1 MARKSK
7 VNRKLVIV
15 VGGFSAAAVL
25 LLGAVL
31 AVNQFWLKNAARN
44 IKAGDELMAQ
54 GQYRQAYGMYGRAAS
69 KEPAVLS
76 HIAKM
81 EEALLKVTPTSA
93 QQAADDYRTF
103 VGLKR
108 GRVRAQPGDPTQW
121 RMLFDVLEEEADLYP
136 NFDGWLQVEGVARDM
151 LEVAAPGSDAAKAGE
166 EELVLARARRESLL
180 SSGERTDLE
189 RRCETFL
196 AANPK
201 SWRAWRALIELRI
214 EDVVRLRATG
224 QEQAAARRQEQ
235 LDKAIADMKAS
246 VGGMADDASAKLA
259 LAEVAFDRMVL
270 DVREGRRV
278 MFTKLDK
285 AALAPASSALKEAA
299 IASARPS
306 AIRAVSTKLL
316 SVGESA
322 DANAFVKSWLD
333 AHPDDLV
340 TGGFALELLAAGG
353 DANESYAAI
362 RDRADRILK
371 QPPGTTSLGSSVQAE
386 TRSRAI
392 QVLIDSSVVR
402 LAGITADADKAEALK
417 ELDALRAQ
425 LLEAQQNDATTPMM
439 LATDA
444 KIMQMRGD
452 LAGAA
457 AKWDAYYVRVP
468 QPSADAFVW
477 STIVARAQNDLGVA
491 MQRATRGAEAFPGDL
506 RIGLQRAELAL
517 QLGRTAEAAALYAA
531 LAEALP
537 DRPELGRMA
546 TELRARAQGA
556 QADKPSE
563 LVAIETAVSERDLA
577 RARELAAAW
586 MTTSGGALPAVFAQ
600 IFVEEQAADKAKA
613 LELARA
619 ALEKFP
625 GNPDLAKVE
634 AFFATEDPVERID
647 LMTDR
652 MVSDPQK
659 RALERLRA
667 YRTLRADI
675 ARQLEERRRAG
686 SSDLARSEE
695 ALARLDAKIPEAEK
709 AAGSMKGEDTTIV
722 EMLFNNSLERKDYAA
737 AEVQIQEAAKMS
749 AAAPALE
756 PLLRSRWLDAQG
768 RTAEAIA
775 TLEKARQ
782 SGRNEA
788 PIAGMLASLQERVG
802 NEPQA
807 LVLWKEAYDRR
818 PNDSTLVRGYAR
830 AMGRAGQGRVALELL
845 RAAMEASPA
854 DADIAR
860 IGAEFEAVYGQRS
873 KAIDIRR
880 KIVELDPIDRVNIIE
895 LYALLYAPPDF
906 GSVRDGQGRPR
917 FDTRTWE
924 AVPPAERQRLLRD
937 AAATNVNVAEQV
949 YQASMRD
956 TPLDINFAAR
966 KATIMRQMGQNA
978 EATKAIQAVIDAAEA
993 QGKATYTLY
1002 STLAAHLSDI
1012 GDRPGSD
1019 AAFAKARTLQ
1029 DPERREVDAILVEVA
1044 ASRREFGAA
1053 ADLLKQSFGERP
1065 TFANLVRLTDLE
1077 VLAKRPDDAAATLA
1091 RAKSMLGE
1099 SPGPEVVRSFEMLAS
1114 AVAASQADKLRDEGK
1129 LEESRAKV
1137 DESLAA
1143 LGRAEAAT
1151 PADLMAPLRRVQL
1164 LRALSIGT
1172 KDPAKLDQAIAE
1184 ADRLLARN
1192 SLNWQAVSTRADLSL
1207 DKRDIRGAIG
1217 VLERFLQAQPGS
1229 EDAVVRVVALYQAVG
1244 DAARAVAAV
1253 RSAVDRRP
1261 SDPLMAERLGD
1272 LLDATGD
1279 RAGAASEYERAA
1291 VLDPQTLRYLEKAA
1305 YTRLRAGNPA
1315 EALGLLRGVG
1325 DRVTAS
1331 PVLRAVAAASLMRSN
1346 RRDEAI
1352 VAAREAV
1359 AASRDVKDDGLIEER
1374 TSLIVRDMFDPSA
1387 EGCRDYEG
1395 ILAPGGTSS
1404 PMGSVLLADAWSRL
1418 GPGGAEQALRW
1429 CDRVQAGGDAVPAG
1443 IRAGAE
1449 LARGNVLYGRGDL
1462 AAACDAFVR
1471 SAELNP
1477 GNPAALN
1484 NAAYL
1489 LVSSKGDTTKSF
1501 EYASKAVLL
1510 APQNPDYLDTLGFV
1524 LLKLNR
1530 LAEAEDAL
1538 SKSVAASPTAAAL
1551 FHLAQVKLAQGD
1563 RAASRQALDRAIAAG
1578 PPPDLKKEIDAF
1590 AATLAD
1596 K

>member
-44 IKAGDELMAQ
+44 IQAGDELMAQ

-93 QQAADDYRTF
+93 QQAADDYRTL

-108 GRVRAQPGDPTQW
+108 GRVRAQPGDPAQW
-121 RMLFDVLEEEADLYP
+121 RMLFEVLEEEADLYP
-136 NFDGWLQVEGVARDM
+136 NYDGWLQVEGVARDM
-151 LEVAAPGSDAAKAGE
+151 LEVAAPGSDAAKVGE
-166 EELVLARARRESLL
+166 EEFTYARARRESLL
-180 SSGERTDLE
+180 SAGERADLE

-201 SWRAWRALIELRI
+201 AWRTWLALIELRV
-214 EDVVRLRATG
+214 EDVVRLRASG
-224 QEQAAARRQEQ
+224 QEQAASRRQEQ
-235 LDKAIADMKAS
+235 LDKSIADMKAA
-246 VGGMADDASAKLA
+246 VADMSDDPLVRLA
-259 LAEVAFDRMVL
+259 LAEAAFDRLVL

-278 MFTKLDK
+278 TFSKLDK
-285 AALAPASSALKEAA
+285 SALAAAVGPLEAA
-299 IASARPS
+299 ATASGRPS
-306 AIRAVSTKLL
+306 AIRATSTRLL
-316 SVGESA
+316 SVGEAA
-322 DANAFVKSWLD
+322 DANAFAKAWLEG
-333 AHPDDLV
+333 HPDDLV

-353 DANESYAAI
+353 DADAAYAAI
-362 RDRADRILK
+362 RERAAKIMD
-371 QPPGTTSLGSSVQAE
+371 QPQGTTSLSSSVQSE

-392 QVLIDSSVVR
+392 QVLIDSGVVR
-402 LAGITADADKAEALK
+402 VARITDQAEKAEALK
-417 ELDALRAQ
+417 ELDGLRAK
-425 LLEAQQNDATTPMM
+425 LLEAQQNDPTTPMM

-452 LAGAA
+452 IAGAA
-457 AKWDAYYVRVP
+457 AKWDAYYTRVP
-468 QPSADAFVW
+468 QPSSDAFVW
-477 STIVARAQNDLGVA
+477 STILARAQNDLGVA
-491 MQRATRGAEAFPGDL
+491 MQRASRGVEAYPTDL
-506 RIGLQRAELAL
+506 RIALQRAELAM
-517 QLGRTAEAAALYAA
+517 QLGRTAEAATMFAA
-531 LAEALP
+531 LADAVP
-537 DRPELGRMA
+537 DRPEFGRMA
-546 TELRARAQGA
+546 AELRARAQGV

-563 LVAIETAVSERDLA
+563 MVAIEAAVGERDLP

-586 MTTSGGALPAVFAQ
+586 ITTSNGALPAVFAQ
-600 IFVEEQAADKAKA
+600 IFVEEQAGDKAKA
-613 LELARA
+613 LEYARA

-647 LMTDR
+647 LMTER
-652 MVSDPQK
+652 MVMDPQK

-675 ARQLEERRRAG
+675 ARQLDERRRAG

-709 AAGSMKGEDTTIV
+709 AAGSVKSEDSTII
-722 EMLFNNSLERKDYAA
+722 EMLFNNALDRKDYAA
-737 AEVQIQEAAKMS
+737 AEAQVQEAAKMS
-749 AAAPALE
+749 ASAPALE
-756 PLLRSRWLDAQG
+756 SLLRARWLDAQG

-807 LVLWKEAYDRR
+807 LALWKEAYDRR
-818 PNDSTLVRGYAR
+818 PNDPTLVRGYAR
-830 AMGRAGQGRVALELL
+830 AMGRAGQGRIALDLL
-845 RAAMEASPA
+845 RAAMEASPG

-860 IGAEFEAVYGQRS
+860 IAAEFEAVYGQIS
-873 KAIDIRR
+873 KAIEIRR
-880 KIVELDPIDRVNIIE
+880 RVIELDPIDRSNVIE
-895 LYALLYAPPDF
+895 LYALLYSPPDF
-906 GSVRDGQGRPR
+906 GSVRDADGRPR
-917 FDTRTWE
+917 FDARTWE
-924 AVPPAERQRLLRD
+924 AVPQAERQRLLRD
-937 AAATNVNVAEQV
+937 AASNNVNVAEQV

-956 TPLDINFAAR
+956 TPLDMAFATR
-966 KATIMRQMGQNA
+966 KAAVMRQMGQNA

-993 QGKATYTLY
+993 QGKANYQLY

-1012 GDRPGSD
+1012 GDRAGSD

-1065 TFANLVRLTDLE
+1065 TFANLVRLADLE
-1077 VLAKRPDDAAATLA
+1077 VLAKRPDDAAATLQ
-1091 RAKSMLGE
+1091 RAKSMMAE
-1099 SPGPEVVRSFEMLAS
+1099 SPSAEVVRSFEMLAS

-1129 LEESRAKV
+1129 LDESRAKV

-1143 LGRAEAAT
+1143 LTRAEAAM
-1151 PADLMAPLRRVQL
+1151 PSDLMAPLRRVQL
-1164 LRALSIGT
+1164 LRALSVGT

-1192 SLNWQAVSTRADLSL
+1192 SLNWQAVSARADLSL
-1207 DKRDIRGAIG
+1207 DKRDIRGAIAI
-1217 VLERFLQAQPGS
+1217 LDRFLQAQPGN
-1229 EDAVVRVVALYQAVG
+1229 EDVVLRLVGLYQAVG
-1244 DAARAVAAV
+1244 DPVRAVAAV
-1253 RSAVDRRP
+1253 RTAVDRRP
-1261 SDPLMAERLGD
+1261 SDPAMAERLGD
-1272 LLDATGD
+1272 LLDSTND
-1279 RAGAASEYERAA
+1279 RAGAAAEYERAA

-1305 YTRLRAGNPA
+1305 YARFRAGNPA
-1315 EALGLLRGVG
+1315 EALALLRASG
-1325 DRVTAS
+1325 DRVAAS
-1331 PVLRAVAAASLMRSN
+1331 PVLRAIAAASLMRSN

-1359 AASRDVKDDGLIEER
+1359 AAARGVKDDGVIEER
-1374 TSLIVRDMFDPSA
+1374 TSVILRDMFDTSPD
-1387 EGCRDYEG
+1387 GMRDYES
-1395 ILAPGGTSS
+1395 ILASGGSS
-1404 PMGSVLLADAWSRL
+1404 TPLGCAILADSWSRL
-1418 GPGGAEQALRW
+1418 GPAGADRAIEWCEKAL
-1429 CDRVQAGGDAVPAG
+1429 AGGDAVPAG
-1443 IRAGAE
+1443 VRAGSE
-1449 LARGNVLYGRGDL
+1449 LTRGNVLYGRGDL
-1462 AAACDAFVR
+1462 SGASDAFVR
-1471 SAELNP
+1471 SVELNG

-1489 LVSSKGDTTKSF
+1489 LVTLKGETTKSF
-1501 EYASKAVLL
+1501 EYATKAVTL
-1510 APQNPDYLDTLGFV
+1510 APQNPDYLDTLGLV

-1538 SKSVAASPTAAAL
+1538 TKSIAATPTSSAL
-1551 FHLAQVKLAQGD
+1551 FHLAQVKEAQGD
-1563 RAASRQALDRAIAAG
+1563 RTAARQALERANAG
-1578 PPPDLKKEIDAF
+1578 NPSPDLKKEIDAF

>member
-54 GQYRQAYGMYGRAAS
+54 GQYRQAFGMYGRAAS

-108 GRVRAQPGDPTQW
+108 GRVRAQPGDPAQW

-136 NFDGWLQVEGVARDM
+136 NLDGWLQVEGVARDM
-151 LEVAAPGSDAAKAGE
+151 LEVAAPGGDAAKAGE
-166 EELVLARARRESLL
+166 EEFLYARARRESLL
-180 SSGERTDLE
+180 SAGERIDLE
-189 RRCETFL
+189 RRCEAFL

-201 SWRAWRALIELRI
+201 AWRAWRALIELRI

-224 QEQAAARRQEQ
+224 QEQVAARRLEQ
-235 LDKAIADMKAS
+235 LDKSIADMKAA
-246 VGGMADDASAKLA
+246 VGGSGDDPSVRVA

-278 MFTKLDK
+278 MFARLDK
-285 AALAPASSALKEAA
+285 SALGALSTALKDAATAGGRSSAV
-299 IASARPS
+299 
-306 AIRAVSTKLL
+306 RATCTRLL
-316 SVGESA
+316 SVGEPA
-322 DANAFVKSWLD
+322 DANAFAKAWLD
-333 AHPDDLV
+333 SHPDDFV
-340 TGGFALELLAAGG
+340 TGGFALELLSVGSDTA
-353 DANESYAAI
+353 ESYAAI

-392 QVLIDSSVVR
+392 QILIDSAVVR
-402 LAGITADADKAEALK
+402 LAGITADAERSEALK

-425 LLEAQQNDATTPMM
+425 LLESQQNDPTTPMM
-439 LATDA
+439 LSADA

-477 STIVARAQNDLGVA
+477 SIMVARAQNDLGVA

-506 RIGLQRAELAL
+506 RIGMQRAELAL

-546 TELRARAQGA
+546 TELRARAQGV

-563 LVAIETAVSERDLA
+563 LVAIETAVSERDLP

-586 MTTSGGALPAVFAQ
+586 MATSGGALPATFAQ
-600 IFVEEQAADKAKA
+600 IFVEEQAGEKAKA
-613 LELARA
+613 LEFARA
-619 ALEKFP
+619 ALEKYP

-647 LMTDR
+647 LMTER
-652 MVSDPQK
+652 MVMDPQK

-667 YRTLRADI
+667 YRALRADI
-675 ARQLEERRRAG
+675 ARQLDERRRAG
-686 SSDLARSEE
+686 STDLARSEE
-695 ALARLDAKIPEAEK
+695 AIARLDAKIPEAEQ
-709 AAGSMKGEDTTIV
+709 AAGSVKSEDSGII
-722 EMLFNNSLERKDYAA
+722 EMLFNNALDRKDYAM
-737 AEVQIQEAAKMS
+737 AEAQVQEAAKL
-749 AAAPALE
+749 AASAPALE
-756 PLLRSRWLDAQG
+756 PLLRSRWFDAQG

-788 PIAGMLASLQERVG
+788 PIAGMLATLQERVG

-818 PNDSTLVRGYAR
+818 PNDPTLVRGYAR
-830 AMGRAGQGRVALELL
+830 AMGRAGQGRIALEML
-845 RAAMEASPA
+845 RSALEASPA

-860 IGAEFEAVYGQRS
+860 IAAEFEAVYGQRS

-880 KIVELDPIDRVNIIE
+880 RIVELDPIDRANIIE

-906 GSVRDGQGRPR
+906 GSVRDSGGRAR
-917 FDTRTWE
+917 FDARTWE
-924 AVPPAERQRLLRD
+924 AVPEAERQRLLRD
-937 AAATNVNVAEQV
+937 AAALNVNVAEQV

-978 EATKAIQAVIDAAEA
+978 EATKAIQAVIDAADA
-993 QGKATYTLY
+993 QGKPNYQLY

-1012 GDRPGSD
+1012 GDRAGSD
-1019 AAFAKARTLQ
+1019 AAFAKARSLQ

-1077 VLAKRPDDAAATLA
+1077 VLAKRPDDAAATLQ
-1091 RAKSMLGE
+1091 RAKALMGA
-1099 SPGPEVVRSFEMLAS
+1099 SPTPEVVRSFEMLAS
-1114 AVAASQADKLRDEGK
+1114 AVAAGQADKLRDDGK
-1129 LEESRAKV
+1129 LDESRAKV

-1143 LGRAEAAT
+1143 LGRAEAAM
-1151 PADLMAPLRRVQL
+1151 PADLMAPLRRIQL
-1164 LRALSIGT
+1164 LRALSVGT

-1217 VLERFLQAQPGS
+1217 ILERFLQAQPGS
-1229 EDAVVRVVALYQAVG
+1229 EEAVVRAVALYQAVG
-1244 DAARAVAAV
+1244 DPARAIAAV

-1261 SDPLMAERLGD
+1261 SDPVMAERLGD
-1272 LLDATGD
+1272 LLDASGD
-1279 RAGAASEYERAA
+1279 RAGAASEYERAS
-1291 VLDPQTLRYLEKAA
+1291 VLDPQTPRYLEKAA
-1305 YTRLRAGNPA
+1305 YARFRSGNPA
-1315 EALGLLRGVG
+1315 EALALLRGAG
-1325 DRVTAS
+1325 DRVAAS

-1346 RRDEAI
+1346 RRDEAV

-1359 AASRDVKDDGLIEER
+1359 AASRELKDDGLVEER
-1374 TSLIVRDMFDPSA
+1374 TSLVLRDMFDPGA
-1387 EGCRDYEG
+1387 EGAREYEA
-1395 ILAPGGTSS
+1395 ILAPSGAATPLGCAI
-1404 PMGSVLLADAWSRL
+1404 LAESWSRL
-1418 GPGGAEQALRW
+1418 GPSGADRALQW
-1429 CDRVQAGGDAVPAG
+1429 CDKAQAGGEAVPSG

-1449 LARGNVLYGRGDL
+1449 LTRGNVLYGRGDL
-1462 AAACDAFVR
+1462 TAACDAFAR
-1471 SAELNP
+1471 SVELNA
-1477 GNPAALN
+1477 GNPASLN

-1489 LVSSKGDTTKSF
+1489 LVTVKGDTTKSF
-1501 EYASKAVLL
+1501 EYATKAVLL
-1510 APQNPDYLDTLGFV
+1510 APQNPDYLDTLGLV

-1538 SKSVAASPTAAAL
+1538 NKSVAAAPTASAL
-1551 FHLAQVKLAQGD
+1551 FHLAQVKQAQGD
-1563 RAASRQALDRAIAAG
+1563 RAAARQALERAIAG
-1578 PPPDLKKEIDAF
+1578 NPPPDLKKEIDAF
-1590 AATLAD
+1590 SATLAD